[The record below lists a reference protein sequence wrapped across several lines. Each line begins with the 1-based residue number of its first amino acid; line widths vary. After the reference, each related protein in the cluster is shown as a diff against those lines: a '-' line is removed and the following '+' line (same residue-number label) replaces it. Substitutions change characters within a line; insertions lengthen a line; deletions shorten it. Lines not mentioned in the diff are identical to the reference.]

1 MIIEFGQIL
10 SAFMVVITYQTFFK
24 LINGLWFL
32 DQTTCMNVDFKLCKG
47 QYFQLTVT
55 LKVLLLGPGLMWSL
69 VLDLRLVCA
78 LISTLVYEVQKTRVK
93 SFQIRSRFWLPL
105 CALALSSVFALQFL
119 ARCFRVVK
127 RNVSIIFSF
136 GIGIC
141 LSDTVAITGNENYSQ
156 MHSPYWSDIPY
167 SNQDLLM

>member
-32 DQTTCMNVDFKLCKG
+32 DQTTCMNVDFKSMQG
-47 QYFQLTVT
+47 P
-55 LKVLLLGPGLMWSL
+55 VLPAHCYIEGFAFGSWINVVSC
-69 VLDLRLVCA
+69 VRLVCA

-141 LSDTVAITGNENYSQ
+141 LSDTVAIIRNENCSQ